1 MPEPLAICLEDLDP
15 ASPDDR
21 YVRCTALVGRGPGL
35 RIDTLGAV
43 TWEQDRGTACELW
56 VSLDDRLILFRPA
69 GAETVRVHRA
79 GRNLE
84 VPEEKP
90 VVIVDQDGVEVAGKR
105 LQVHVHGVA
114 PQVAPPTPLR
124 TQARNAAAGVAA
136 AVALSAA
143 LTGCCG
149 PVEIREEPPSVAI
162 PEEPADDDS
171 AQTTPEP
178 PTEAVTPEI
187 PPIEVREEPP
197 AVALPEEAQPV
208 PELEEG

>member
-21 YVRCTALVGRGPGL
+21 YLRCTALVGRGPGL
-35 RIDTLGAV
+35 RIDGAGAV
-43 TWEQDRGTACELW
+43 TWEEDVGAACELW
-56 VSLDDRLILFRPA
+56 VSLDDRLILLRPA
-69 GAETVRVHRA
+69 GAEAVRVVRA
-79 GRNLE
+79 GRSLE
-84 VPEEKP
+84 VPQDKP
-90 VVIVDQDGVEVAGKR
+90 VVLVDQDGVEVAGKR
-105 LQVHVHGVA
+105 LRVHVHGVA

-149 PVEIREEPPSVAI
+149 PVEVREVPPSIAI

-171 AQTTPEP
+171 AETTPEEP
-178 PTEAVTPEI
+178 PEAVTPEV

-197 AVALPEEAQPV
+197 AVAIPEEPQPV
-208 PELEEG
+208 PESEED